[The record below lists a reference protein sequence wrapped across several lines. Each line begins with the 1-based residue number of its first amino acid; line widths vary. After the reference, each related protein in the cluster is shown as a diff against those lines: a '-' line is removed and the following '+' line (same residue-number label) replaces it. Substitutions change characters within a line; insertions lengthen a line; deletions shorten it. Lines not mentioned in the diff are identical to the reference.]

1 MRIKESYEKVRQDL
15 GAILDPVELVI
26 RTLPEEEA
34 FAMRYLYAFM
44 PYSDIANN
52 PVETYLDFVRHGVR
66 LYEEKEEVRELPES
80 VYLQYVLFHRVNEEE
95 IRPCRSLFYHQ
106 IQEQIRGKSPLETVL
121 EINYWCAG
129 EVAYEAGD
137 DRTLSAL
144 SVWKRGYGRCGE
156 EAVFA
161 VNVLRSAPVRFMRRT
176 GPTVM
181 IIMHGWKSGWTETG
195 IILERVNRN
204 RFWIWGGLNMRLP
217 EPC

>member
-1 MRIKESYEKVRQDL
+1 MFLEHSRMRIKESYEKVRQDL

-34 FAMRYLYAFM
+34 LAMRYLYAFM

-144 SVWKRGYGRCGE
+144 SVWKRGYGRC
-156 EAVFA
+156 VF
-161 VNVLRSAPVRFMRRT
+161 LCRR
-176 GPTVM
+176 V
-181 IIMHGWKSGWTETG
+181 
-195 IILERVNRN
+195 
-204 RFWIWGGLNMRLP
+204 
-217 EPC
+217 